1 MGLARLA
8 ESRSQ
13 QPGEK
18 PPALLEAAADKRG
31 LLAAAVLQ
39 PGPALMS
46 AAHGSLGYGLTEAG
60 SLAQALIAKSPL
72 QGICHPLPGA
82 SSQALVHR
90 TWGRAPSSSSSS
102 SPGSA
107 RCPSCPCQGRAS
119 LLAAGP
125 GSKLKSLHE
134 RASSHGAKWGWR
146 GAWLSPR
153 SHPRHW
159 GWGRGAA
166 GGQPPDPE
174 HSEHPGH

>member
-8 ESRSQ
+8 ELCSQ

-18 PPALLEAAADKRG
+18 PLALLEAAADKRG
-31 LLAAAVLQ
+31 LLTAAVLQ

-82 SSQALVHR
+82 SSRAPVHR
-90 TWGRAPSSSSSS
+90 TRGRAPSSSSSSS

-107 RCPSCPCQGRAS
+107 RCPPCPCQGRAS

-146 GAWLSPR
+146 GGGLAEPPLASQSLGLGQRRCW
-153 SHPRHW
+153 
-159 GWGRGAA
+159 GAA
-166 GGQPPDPE
+166 PR
-174 HSEHPGH
+174 PGAPRCQ